1 MIFEQN
7 VKTPLIIRKQTTIH
21 KNETKLKEEN
31 KHLYS
36 SRKFK
41 EFNDNYKFKDP
52 NFVPFRLEN
61 PRLSRSKSP
70 PLSNQQDKRSPAKVF
85 ERDLRPKFSNRDF
98 LNYKTTTDFFSNL
111 YCENKKL
118 SKTLTEKLNAKE
130 ELLKDPTAFAFNAW
144 NLKKVNKED
153 SQTDLELYSDK
164 ILNKIKK
171 ISLISSI
178 LGENCYEIIDLLE
191 NERKFDTLIK
201 EYIKDMKFNEF
212 LDIQQTIMQRLMKV
226 FREVIVD
233 KVLSKEGE
241 ALKEVGDFLAERMDR
256 VLESFK
262 EYFNKYQ
269 ELFSSMRVLQENEL
283 KIENGFYEGLYF
295 LIDYY
300 NLYSHENHLFGK
312 AKPTIEAYIYS
323 IQTFKRELNKD
334 SRNGKALKLYE
345 DLELVL
351 KVLLEKVG
359 QLKDELENKELEN
372 KKLSELYEE
381 KIKKNKVEQM
391 LGLYEKRKE
400 SMINNE

>member
-1 MIFEQN
+1 
-7 VKTPLIIRKQTTIH
+7 
-21 KNETKLKEEN
+21 
-31 KHLYS
+31 
-36 SRKFK
+36 
-41 EFNDNYKFKDP
+41 
-52 NFVPFRLEN
+52 
-61 PRLSRSKSP
+61 
-70 PLSNQQDKRSPAKVF
+70 
-85 ERDLRPKFSNRDF
+85 
-98 LNYKTTTDFFSNL
+98 
-111 YCENKKL
+111 
-118 SKTLTEKLNAKE
+118 
-130 ELLKDPTAFAFNAW
+130 
-144 NLKKVNKED
+144 
-153 SQTDLELYSDK
+153 
-164 ILNKIKK
+164 
-171 ISLISSI
+171 
-178 LGENCYEIIDLLE
+178 
-191 NERKFDTLIK
+191 
-201 EYIKDMKFNEF
+201 MKFNEF
-212 LDIQQTIMQRLMKV
+212 LDIQKTIMQRMMKV

-300 NLYSHENHLFGK
+300 NLYYHENHLFGK

-334 SRNGKALKLYE
+334 SRNGKALKLHE

-381 KIKKNKVEQM
+381 KIKKNKDEQM